1 MEPRIQYVKT
11 SDGINIAYM
20 TAGSGPPLIWA
31 QSPAQSHVQL
41 EWEQP
46 VLRAGFE
53 GFIGTGATLVRFDS
67 RGTGLSDRDVDKITL
82 AGLVSDFEAVVERL
96 GLEQF
101 PIFSVEVATPMVMAY
116 VAKHPERVSRLI
128 LLNPAIG
135 DFATARLQVLLDSD
149 DWELSTET
157 TASFA
162 FGFGFEASHQY
173 AAFIRACIAPEAV
186 PVFNS
191 IAANA
196 LELAH
201 AVTVPTLVVRHSGA
215 TWLKMESTR
224 ALLTELPD
232 ARMVS
237 IEGNY
242 LDHAAETAR
251 VVRGFFAPEFP
262 QESTASIEPAA

>member
-1 MEPRIQYVKT
+1 
-11 SDGINIAYM
+11 
-20 TAGSGPPLIWA
+20 
-31 QSPAQSHVQL
+31 
-41 EWEQP
+41 
-46 VLRAGFE
+46 
-53 GFIGTGATLVRFDS
+53 
-67 RGTGLSDRDVDKITL
+67 VDKITL